1 MDGNPFCWMYFG
13 GGLRGKLT
21 CPFLPPADN
30 RLRRRWCFRGCT
42 SQWPEHPHKERSLRP
57 AHPLGQAHPLL
68 HTATYPLGRPCIAAY
83 TSEEKK
89 QTRAWVSWAIV
100 SRGHRLGTC
109 YLAFTY
115 SPYTLTDVGDW
126 AGRSCKPLVPGHERL
141 RQEDSEHIPS
151 NEVRLLAHKQN
162 KSRTTNPTRF
172 PLFYS

>member
-89 QTRAWVSWAIV
+89 QTRAWVSDSVKRSQTGDMLLSFHLLSLHSNWR
-100 SRGHRLGTC
+100 RGL
-109 YLAFTY
+109 
-115 SPYTLTDVGDW
+115 S
-126 AGRSCKPLVPGHERL
+126 
-141 RQEDSEHIPS
+141 RQELQTSSPRTWEAEAGGLWTHT
-151 NEVRLLAHKQN
+151 KQWG
-162 KSRTTNPTRF
+162 KTSG
-172 PLFYS
+172 S